1 MILRLY
7 TLHMQILIYYLEEN
21 MKLHQIALAA
31 ATVVACGSAMAGS
44 ATVHLDGGS
53 YIQSGS
59 VLNTSG
65 AGVNVV
71 KVVYDLGAHQDGIAI
86 WEIYG
91 STGAHS
97 NFLSGNWYSTE
108 TWNGLSVG
116 SGNSFNF
123 SGLDIDFIVSAAA
136 GTAASS
142 PLGTPS
148 SLANASFSVY
158 FSDNSW
164 GTAHLS
170 QLDWNVSQTL
180 TIASVPEPETYA
192 MLLAGLGLMGA
203 VARRR
208 KQA

>member
-1 MILRLY
+1 
-7 TLHMQILIYYLEEN
+7 
-21 MKLHQIALAA
+21 MKFRQLALVAA
-31 ATVVACGSAMAGS
+31 ATVVCGSALAGT

-59 VLNTSG
+59 VLNTSS
-65 AGVNVV
+65 AGVDVV

-86 WEIYG
+86 WEISG

-108 TWNGLSVG
+108 TWNALSVG
-116 SGNSFNF
+116 SGNTFNF
-123 SGLDIDFIVSAAA
+123 AGLDIDYIVSAVA
-136 GTAASS
+136 GTAAGS
-142 PLGTPS
+142 PLGAPS

-164 GTAHLS
+164 GTAKLS

-180 TIASVPEPETYA
+180 TINAVPEPETYA

-208 KQA
+208 KQM

>member
-1 MILRLY
+1 
-7 TLHMQILIYYLEEN
+7 
-21 MKLHQIALAA
+21 MKFHQFALVA
-31 ATVVACGSAMAGS
+31 ATAAVCGSAMAGS
-44 ATVHLDGGS
+44 ATIQLNGS
-53 YIQSGS
+53 EYIQSGS
-59 VLNTSG
+59 VLNTSS

-71 KVVYDLGAHQDGIAI
+71 KVVYDLGAQQDGIAI
-86 WEIYG
+86 WEAYN
-91 STGAHS
+91 STGVHS

-108 TWNGLSVG
+108 TWSALSVG
-116 SGNSFNF
+116 SGNTFNF
-123 SGLDIDFIVSAAA
+123 SGLDIDLITSAAA
-136 GTAASS
+136 GTVTSS
-142 PLGTPS
+142 TLGGPS

-180 TIASVPEPETYA
+180 TISAVPEPETYA

-203 VARRR
+203 IARRR